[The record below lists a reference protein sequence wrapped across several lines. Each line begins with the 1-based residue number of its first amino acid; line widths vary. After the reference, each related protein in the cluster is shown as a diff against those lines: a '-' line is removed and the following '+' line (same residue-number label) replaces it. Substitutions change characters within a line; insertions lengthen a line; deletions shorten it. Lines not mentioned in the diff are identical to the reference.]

1 MTCLDFLNRPIN
13 PKSSSLPF
21 DRRVSDL
28 LEAGI
33 VSSGIGSN
41 PGMLIAPNPDEW
53 LLLDDDVLLTEIM
66 ECGRL
71 LPFFRC
77 SIEETAIEFR
87 DLGTEMKTLL
97 INGLSLTL

>member
-1 MTCLDFLNRPIN
+1 MR
-13 PKSSSLPF
+13 
-21 DRRVSDL
+21 DL

-53 LLLDDDVLLTEIM
+53 LLFDDDVLLTEIM

-77 SIEETAIEFR
+77 SIEDTAIEFR
-87 DLGTEMKTLL
+87 DLGTGIKSVP
-97 INGLSLTL
+97 INGPHFIKM